1 MADGFSRALQ
11 DISRDL
17 NFVRR
22 GTQLCNSAEMKSLVV
37 LLYKDVFAFLCH
49 SMKWYSSPKHR
60 FWTSLNNRFYD
71 KNVEQR
77 VKGIQGLVQRVR
89 DEMSLLSDRLVQDMH
104 WEQRT
109 GFDEIK
115 NHIDRG
121 LDARF
126 ERLVQIIGAQTSET
140 LKANAQQLSPRSAV
154 SWDPGSIPT
163 IPNEIATDI
172 QRWLQPPDS
181 DILWVEGPAYGP
193 FDQALSSI
201 GIRIQS
207 ATEEVD
213 IHCISFFAR
222 TTYSFEAQLG
232 SIKNAGIISMIY
244 SVVNQLISIAPSSLP
259 NNPGLAEDKLQQ
271 LDGTLKSIPAS
282 LGIMQALLSHME
294 PGLVVVICG
303 FNLVDSRE
311 NLLHLTEFVE
321 ILRDQPPEQRIKTL
335 FISAGNCRALAGCIS
350 RSKRSDASRLTL
362 ARTQRPL
369 PGGVDVSSIR
379 L

>member
-22 GTQLCNSAEMKSLVV
+22 GTQLFNSAEMKSLVV

-89 DEMSLLSDRLVQDMH
+89 DEMSLMNDHLVQDMH
-104 WEQRT
+104 AEQRT

-126 ERLVQIIGAQTSET
+126 ERLAQIVGAQMSET
-140 LKANAQQLSPRSAV
+140 LKANAQHLSPRSAA
-154 SWDPGSIPT
+154 SWDPSNIPT
-163 IPNEIATDI
+163 IPSEVAADI
-172 QRWLQPPDS
+172 QRWLQTPES

-207 ATEEVD
+207 AAEEAD
-213 IHCISFFAR
+213 INCISFFAR
-222 TTYSFEAQLG
+222 TTYSFEAQVG
-232 SIKNAGIISMIY
+232 SVKNAGIISMIY
-244 SVVNQLISIAPSSLP
+244 SVINELISIGPSSLP
-259 NNPGLAEDKLQQ
+259 NNLKLTEENLQQ

-282 LGIMQALLSHME
+282 LDILQALLSHMD

-311 NLLHLTEFVE
+311 NLPHLTKFVE
-321 ILRDQPPEQRIKTL
+321 ILRDQPSDQRIKTL
-335 FISAGNCRALAGCIS
+335 FISAGNCRAMAGSIGKP
-350 RSKRSDASRLTL
+350 KRSDASRLTL
-362 ARTQRPL
+362 ARPERPL
-369 PGGVDVSSIR
+369 PGGVAVGSIR